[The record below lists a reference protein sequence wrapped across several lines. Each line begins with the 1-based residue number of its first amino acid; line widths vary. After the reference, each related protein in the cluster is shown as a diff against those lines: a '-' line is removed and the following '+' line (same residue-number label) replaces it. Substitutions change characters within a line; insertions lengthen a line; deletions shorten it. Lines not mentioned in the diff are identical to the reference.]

1 MGSSG
6 CEKVT
11 SPTQFD
17 GQIEHI
23 TFHNEDTGYTVARLR
38 VEGER
43 EPITVVGN
51 LLSVKTGEVLHLH
64 GEWTTHP
71 KYGRQF
77 KILKNKTIVPATIEG
92 VRRYLGSG
100 LVQGIGPKMADRIVS
115 TFGEKTI
122 EIIEHFPDQL
132 ATVEGIGQ
140 KRVNMIRAAWQKQRR
155 IRDVMVF
162 LQSHDI
168 GPAYAYRIY
177 KRYGDRAIAVV
188 RHDPFRLASDVFGIG
203 FQKSDQVATSLGF
216 TKTAPERVA
225 AGILYVLQ
233 RLSEDGHVYFPYED
247 LVNQCRELLEVNGD
261 VVREALGRCALKGDI
276 IIEAFNGIPAISD
289 ESDKAVFLSPLHR
302 FENQI
307 AAYMAGLAAHKTA
320 GPSVDV
326 NSALEWVQHHM
337 GIRLAPNQSRALRQ
351 ALTHKLMVITGGPG
365 TGKTTILRAIVDI
378 AGKNQRRIRLAA
390 PTGRAAKRMG
400 EATGHGAMTIHRML
414 EFSPQKGGFQRNDT
428 HPLSCDLLIVD
439 EASMIDVRLMYHLL
453 RAIPPASGLV
463 LVGDAYQLPS
473 VGPGNVLKD
482 IIASD
487 CLPVVELTDIFRQAR
502 SSRIVVNAHHILQ
515 GRMPELKHPK
525 PEQPA
530 SDFYFIEQ
538 EEPEKVLD
546 LILTLVSE
554 RIPRRFQ
561 FDPMNDIQVLSP
573 MHKGVVGATNLNR
586 KLQDILNP
594 DGTEWVRGETAFRI
608 GDKVMQIRN
617 NYEKKIYNGDIGR
630 VAHIDRTTQEMT
642 VAYEDRSVIYG
653 PADTDEIILAYAISV
668 HKSQGSEF
676 PVVIIPVLTQHYVLL
691 QRNLI
696 YTAVTRGKRL
706 VVIVGTRKA
715 MAIGVQNDQTRRRYT
730 RLKERLQNLM

>member
-1 MGSSG
+1 M
-6 CEKVT
+6 T
-11 SPTQFD
+11 PPTQLD

-23 TFHNEDTGYTVARLR
+23 TFHNEDTGYTVARVLP
-38 VEGER
+38 EGER
-43 EPITVVGN
+43 ESITVVGN
-51 LLSVKTGEVLHLH
+51 LLSVRTGEVLRLQ

-77 KILKNKTIVPATIEG
+77 KILKHKTIVPATNEG
-92 VRRYLGSG
+92 IRRYLGSG

-115 TFGEKTI
+115 SFGEKTL
-122 EIIEHFPDQL
+122 EIIDRFPEQL

-140 KRVNMIRAAWQKQRR
+140 KRIQMIRDAWQKQRNV
-155 IRDVMVF
+155 RDVMVF

-177 KRYGDRAIAVV
+177 KRYGDRSIAVV
-188 RHDPFRLASDVFGIG
+188 RNDPFRLASDIFGVG
-203 FQKSDQVATSLGF
+203 FQKADRVATSLGF
-216 TKTAPERVA
+216 AKTAPERVA

-233 RLSEDGHVYFPYED
+233 RLSEEGHVYFPYD
-247 LVNQCRELLEVNGD
+247 PLVDQCRELLDVSGD
-261 VVREALGRCALKGDI
+261 VVVEALGRCALKGDI
-276 IIEAFNGIPAISD
+276 TIEAVDETTAISR
-289 ESDKAVFLSPLHR
+289 ESDKAVFLSALHYY
-302 FENQI
+302 ENQI
-307 AAYMAGLAAHKTA
+307 AAYLAGLATHTP
-320 GPSVDV
+320 GQPNVDV
-326 NSALEWVQHHM
+326 DGALEWVQRHM
-337 GIRLAPNQSRALRQ
+337 GIRLAANQSRAVRN

-365 TGKTTILRAIVDI
+365 TGKTTILKAIVDL
-378 AGKNQRRIRLAA
+378 ARRDRRRIRLAA

-414 EFSPQKGGFQRNDT
+414 EFSPQKGGFQRTDT
-428 HPLSCDLLIVD
+428 HPLSCNLLIVD

-463 LVGDAYQLPS
+463 LVGDADQLPS

-487 CLPVVELTDIFRQAR
+487 RMPVVELTEIYRQAR
-502 SSRIVVNAHHILQ
+502 SSRIVVNAHHIHQ

-525 PEQPA
+525 PEEPA

-546 LILTLVSE
+546 LILTLVTD
-554 RIPRRFQ
+554 RIPGRFP
-561 FDPMNDIQVLSP
+561 FDPMTDIQVLSP
-573 MHKGVVGATNLNR
+573 MHKGVVGASNLNR
-586 KLQDILNP
+586 KLQDALNP
-594 DGTEWVRGETAFRI
+594 DATEWNRGETVFRI

-617 NYEKKIYNGDIGR
+617 NYEKNVYNGDIGR
-630 VAHIDRTTQEMT
+630 IAHIDQGNQEMT
-642 VAYEDRSVIYG
+642 VAYDDRSVTYG
-653 PADTDEIILAYAISV
+653 PMDLDEIVLAYAISV

-676 PVVIIPVLTQHYVLL
+676 PVVIIPILTQHYVLL

-696 YTAVTRGKRL
+696 YTAVTRGKQL

-715 MAIGVQNDQTRRRYT
+715 MAIGIQNDQTRHRYT
-730 RLKERLQNLM
+730 RLKERIQNLI